1 MVGRASPNPRRLNM
15 DKGMRLILAPKSHKS
30 LSKMVFLMVQGN
42 VKLPRSFSFCGSFL

>member
-30 LSKMVFLMVQGN
+30 FSKMALPIVQGI
-42 VKLPRSFSFCGSFL
+42 VKLPGYFSF